1 MAIAI
6 DTSVLLDVL
15 IPDAADASVSASA
28 MRRSSPDGLI
38 ICELAEIVPVVDGDI
53 LAISQFLS
61 DWKIDFVPISAA
73 SALLAGQ
80 MYSSFLKRG
89 GKRGRILPD
98 FLIGAHARLQATALL
113 ARDRG
118 YYRDY
123 FKGLTV
129 IDPAS
134 PSR

>member
-89 GKRGRILPD
+89 GKRG
-98 FLIGAHARLQATALL
+98 
-113 ARDRG
+113 
-118 YYRDY
+118 
-123 FKGLTV
+123 
-129 IDPAS
+129 
-134 PSR
+134 

>member
-38 ICELAEIVPVVDGDI
+38 ICEAALAEIVPVVDGDI

-80 MYSSFLKRG
+80 MYSSFLKLG
-89 GKRGRILPD
+89 GKRGRILP
-98 FLIGAHARLQATALL
+98 
-113 ARDRG
+113 
-118 YYRDY
+118 
-123 FKGLTV
+123 
-129 IDPAS
+129 
-134 PSR
+134 